1 MQREFSKKNKERNGM
16 IKGWDCVFINSLES
30 GRKEEEETEEEERL

>member
-1 MQREFSKKNKERNGM
+1 MQGEFSKNKERDGM
-16 IKGWDCVFINSLES
+16 IKGRDCMFIKSLES